1 MFKTTPPTPPGGYT
15 GIGVTGDVLIY
26 GNLLVT
32 GSIDPTYLVLTPQA
46 SGPVGFT
53 NPLWVDNNGYLRS
66 ENIKLENATDALTLS
81 ASSIGRTGA
90 TTFPITAVDAIDITS
105 TAGTITLNAPANDIN
120 LNAATGIF
128 LTSTGGNI
136 NLDTP
141 FGTATFTNQITLPN
155 TTAAAS
161 FAAPTLTCDFNSF
174 STGVFS
180 VTLIANMTTIAFTN
194 GRIGGQYVIY
204 VTAIGSTYTIASALS
219 GTANRTNYTSAVSVT
234 INTSALL
241 TVTYD
246 GTRYIIACSAYN

>member
-32 GSIDPTYLVLTPQA
+32 GSIDPTYLVLTPQT

-53 NPLWVDNNGYLRS
+53 NPLWVDNSGFLRS
-66 ENIKLENATDALTLS
+66 ENIKLENATDGLTLS

-90 TTFPITAVDAIDITS
+90 TTFPITAI
-105 TAGTITLNAPANDIN
+105 NDIN
-120 LNAATGIF
+120 L
-128 LTSTGGNI
+128 TSTVGNI

-141 FGTATFTNQITLPN
+141 SGTTTFTNQITLPN
-155 TTAAAS
+155 TTAAAT
-161 FAAPTLTCDFNSF
+161 FTFPTLTCDFGSF

-180 VTLIANMTTIAFTN
+180 VTLTAAMTAIAFTN

-204 VTAIGSTYTIASALS
+204 VTAGSTFTIASSLT

-234 INTSALL
+234 SSTSALL